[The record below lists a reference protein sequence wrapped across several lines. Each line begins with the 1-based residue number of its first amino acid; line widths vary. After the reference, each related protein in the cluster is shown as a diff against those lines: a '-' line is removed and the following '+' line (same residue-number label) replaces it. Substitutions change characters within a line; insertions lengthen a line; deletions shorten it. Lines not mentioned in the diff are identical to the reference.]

1 MEWAWTRRKAMGRA
15 GFEGLGTCAQRNTI
29 ENGVVPT
36 RVGVNR
42 RQGMPRKV
50 RQLIAD
56 VKRVGMV
63 LLPDRG
69 KGSHR
74 IFMHRESGT
83 QVTISGHTGDDA
95 DRYQE
100 GHVREAL
107 EAIRLWRQEREA

>member
-1 MEWAWTRRKAMGRA
+1 
-15 GFEGLGTCAQRNTI
+15 
-29 ENGVVPT
+29 
-36 RVGVNR
+36 
-42 RQGMPRKV
+42 MPRKV

-56 VKRVGMV
+56 VKRAGMV

-74 IFMHRESGT
+74 IFKHQESGT

-100 GHVREAL
+100 GHVHEVL
-107 EAIRLWRQEREA
+107 EKIRRWQQERES